1 MIGGLIKSNRFA
13 ALAGSALLAG
23 GLAVS
28 PAQAADLGGDCCADL
43 EERVATLEATTARK
57 GNRKV
62 SLTISG
68 WVNAGLMIW
77 DDGVD
82 SDAYVVSDNGATLGT
97 RITFAGNATINSDW
111 SAGYNITIETQADE
125 NFIGN
130 TLTGATL
137 GGTQHQGND
146 DTGNFGVLYSFMWV
160 KSQQLGTLSWG
171 LQSQATDNISI
182 VDLSGTLFSGNN
194 VVFNGN
200 TFRLRGANGSAA
212 LAAAN
217 TTTWGHALGC
227 STIGQDCHG
236 VTTNTIK
243 YETPTFAGFTV
254 SASWGEDDFWDVAAK
269 YAGEF
274 GDFKLAAAIG
284 YSEWTNND
292 SPLVGA
298 LPAGTTADLE
308 SELFEVGASI
318 MHTPTGIFVS
328 GSYSDHELT
337 DNAAGLGPN
346 TADTDSWYV
355 KAGIKQR
362 WNSLGATA
370 IYGEYAE
377 YNDGLVGGLGN
388 ALIGLGGVGGNVADS
403 TVERYGIGIHQW
415 IDAAAM
421 QLYAKWD
428 HYELEA
434 TAVGGARHAFDGNE
448 LDNITVGGVIFF

>member
-1 MIGGLIKSNRFA
+1 MFGGLMNSNRFA
-13 ALAGSALLAG
+13 VLAGSALLAG
-23 GLAVS
+23 GLSIS

-82 SDAYVVSDNGATLGT
+82 SDAYVVSDNGSTLGT
-97 RITFAGNATINSDW
+97 RITFAGNATINHDW
-111 SAGYNITIETQADE
+111 SAGYNITIETQADD
-125 NFIGN
+125 NFIGETLSNGN
-130 TLTGATL
+130 T
-137 GGTQHQGND
+137 QNQNND
-146 DTGNFGVLYSFMWV
+146 DTANLGILYSFMWV
-160 KSQQLGTLSWG
+160 KSQHLGTVSWG

-200 TFRLRGANGSAA
+200 TFLLRRANGSGT
-212 LAAAN
+212 LITDAN
-217 TTTWGHALGC
+217 WGHALGC

-243 YETPTFAGFTV
+243 YQSPTFAGFTLA
-254 SASWGEDDFWDVAAK
+254 ASWGENDFWDAALK

-274 GDFKLAAAIG
+274 GAFKVAAAAG

-292 SPLVGA
+292 HFVTNITLIDNNV
-298 LPAGTTADLE
+298 TDLE
-308 SELFEVGASI
+308 SELFELGASI
-318 MHTPTGIFVS
+318 MHTPTGLFLS
-328 GSYSDHELT
+328 GSYSDHKFT
-337 DNAAGLGPN
+337 DLNAGNRVAI
-346 TADTDSWYV
+346 ADTDSWYL
-355 KAGIKQR
+355 KGGIKQS
-362 WNSLGATA
+362 WSPLGATA
-370 IYGEYAE
+370 IYGEYAV
-377 YNDGLVGGLGN
+377 YNDGLVGGLADIILNN
-388 ALIGLGGVGGNVADS
+388 AGVMATGLTDS
-403 TVERYGIGIHQW
+403 KVERYGVGVHQW

-428 HYELEA
+428 RYELEA
-434 TAVGGARHAFDGNE
+434 STNGVRHGLDGNK
-448 LDNITVGGVIFF
+448 LDNVTVGGTIFF

>member
-1 MIGGLIKSNRFA
+1 
-13 ALAGSALLAG
+13 
-23 GLAVS
+23 
-28 PAQAADLGGDCCADL
+28 
-43 EERVATLEATTARK
+43 
-57 GNRKV
+57 
-62 SLTISG
+62 
-68 WVNAGLMIW
+68 MIW

-82 SDAYVVSDNGATLGT
+82 SDAYVVSDNGTTLGT

-111 SAGYNITIETQADE
+111 SAGYNITIETQSDD
-125 NFIGN
+125 NFLGN
-130 TLTGATL
+130 ILQGGAAAN
-137 GGTQHQGND
+137 QQNQNND
-146 DTGNFGVLYSFMWV
+146 DTGNFSVLYSFMWV

-200 TFRLRGANGSAA
+200 TFRLRGANGGAAA
-212 LAAAN
+212 LSGFAWAN
-217 TTTWGHALGC
+217 ALGC
-227 STIGQDCHG
+227 SGFGQDCHG
-236 VTTNTIK
+236 RTLNVIK
-243 YETPTFAGFTV
+243 YETPTFAGFSV

-274 GDFKLAAAIG
+274 GDFKVAAAIG

-292 SPLVGA
+292 YLAV
-298 LPAGTTADLE
+298 AGGVAGSVDLE

-318 MHTPTGIFVS
+318 MHTPTGIFVA
-328 GSYSDHELT
+328 GSYSDHELS
-337 DNAAGLGPN
+337 DSPAGLGPN
-346 TADTDSWYV
+346 VADTDSWYI

-377 YNDGLVGGLGN
+377 YNDGLVGTN
-388 ALIGLGGVGGNVADS
+388 DAVVGVVTDS
-403 TVERYGIGIHQW
+403 EVQRYGVGIHQW

-428 HYELEA
+428 RYELDA
-434 TAVGGARHAFDGNE
+434 NVGAARSDLDGNE
-448 LDNITVGGVIFF
+448 LDNYTIGGVIFF

>member
-82 SDAYVVSDNGATLGT
+82 SDAYVVSDNGSTLGT

-111 SAGYNITIETQADE
+111 SAGYNITIETQADD
-125 NFIGN
+125 NFIGE
-130 TLTGATL
+130 TLTGGANAN
-137 GGTQHQGND
+137 TQNQNND
-146 DTGNFGVLYSFMWV
+146 DTANLGILYSFMWV

-200 TFRLRGANGSAA
+200 TFLLRGGNGSGA
-212 LAAAN
+212 LTAN
-217 TTTWGHALGC
+217 TWGHALGC

-243 YETPTFAGFTV
+243 YETPSIAGFTV
-254 SASWGEDDFWDVAAK
+254 SASWGENDFWDVAAK

-274 GDFKLAAAIG
+274 GDFKVAAAIG

-292 SPLVGA
+292 HFVNQVPAINA
-298 LPAGTTADLE
+298 LTTDLE
-308 SELFEVGASI
+308 SELFELGASI

-328 GSYSDHELT
+328 GSYSDHEFT
-337 DNAAGLGPN
+337 DVVGGVRVSM
-346 TADTDSWYV
+346 ADTDSWYI

-362 WNSLGATA
+362 WNALGATA

-377 YNDGLVGGLGN
+377 YNDGLVGRLATGLGV
-388 ALIGLGGVGGNVADS
+388 ANVTDS

-434 TAVGGARHAFDGNE
+434 NTAAGPAAVDGNE
-448 LDNITVGGVIFF
+448 LDNITLGGVIFF